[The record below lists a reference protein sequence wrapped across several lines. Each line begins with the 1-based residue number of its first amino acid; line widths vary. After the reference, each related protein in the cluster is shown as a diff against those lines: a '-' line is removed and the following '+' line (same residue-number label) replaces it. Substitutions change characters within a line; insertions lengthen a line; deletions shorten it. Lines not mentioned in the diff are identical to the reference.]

1 MAKAPQKTEADVEAP
16 TFTVEEAAP
25 RTESPADSGAD
36 LIVLDPSQFQEVVLG
51 SSVAEPLPLTYTRI
65 DN

>member
-1 MAKAPQKTEADVEAP
+1 MAKAPQKIEADVEAP
-16 TFTVEEAAP
+16 TSTVEESAP
-25 RTESPADSGAD
+25 RIASPAESGAD

-51 SSVAEPLPLTYTRI
+51 STVAEPLPLTYTRV

>member
-1 MAKAPQKTEADVEAP
+1 MAKAAKN
-16 TFTVEEAAP
+16 TVDNTDTS
-25 RTESPADSGAD
+25 TESPAESGAD
-36 LIVLDPSQFQEVVLG
+36 RIVLDPSQFQEVVLG